1 MRPISKKGD
10 YAIRGM
16 VYLASQAPGRVVL
29 VSEIARAMDIPPL
42 FLAKIFQQFTK
53 LGLVKSFRGSG
64 GGFLLGR
71 SPEEITLCEIV
82 EAVEGPIMPNR
93 CVMSERY
100 LQPRQG
106 VHGPPGVEE
115 RSRQMYR
122 ETLSAVTLKD
132 LSGR

>member
-29 VSEIARAMDIPPL
+29 VSEIARAMDVPPL

-64 GGFLLGR
+64 GGFSSR
-71 SPEEITLCEIV
+71 
-82 EAVEGPIMPNR
+82 
-93 CVMSERY
+93 
-100 LQPRQG
+100 
-106 VHGPPGVEE
+106 PPAGGNHPV
-115 RSRQMYR
+115 
-122 ETLSAVTLKD
+122 
-132 LSGR
+132 